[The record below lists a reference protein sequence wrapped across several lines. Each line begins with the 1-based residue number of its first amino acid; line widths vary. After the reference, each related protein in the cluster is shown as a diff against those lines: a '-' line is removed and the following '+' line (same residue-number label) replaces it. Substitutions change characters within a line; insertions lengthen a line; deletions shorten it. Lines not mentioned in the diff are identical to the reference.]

1 MIDPGT
7 GLTILGT
14 AVGGAKVV
22 EKILGPTAEYIGQQI
37 REWTEK
43 KVKNTANIFKNAE
56 RKLGDKINLEGNV
69 SPKVLKGIL
78 EDGAWCE
85 EDLQVE
91 YFGGVLASSRS
102 GISRDDRGAYYTDLI
117 SRLSTYQLR
126 THYLFY
132 HSIKSHF
139 SGQDI
144 NVNDGNTWR
153 DLELFFPYETYF
165 YAMDFSKEEYENWGN
180 LLSHS
185 LWGLNKED
193 LISEFSFGN
202 QDFIKKKFS
211 LADIDGVLMSPTKIG
226 VELFMWAYGL
236 GQNNPN
242 DFFKE
247 SVTFKNELALKI
259 GYSISTKKAKEEE
272 LLKKEEEKKKAT

>member
-22 EKILGPTAEYIGQQI
+22 EKILGPTAEYVGQQLK
-37 REWTEK
+37 EWTEK

-56 RKLGDKINLEGNV
+56 KKLGDKINQDGNV

-85 EDLQVE
+85 EELQVE

-102 GISRDDRGAYYTDLI
+102 GVTRDDRGAYYTDLI

-126 THYLFY
+126 THYLLY
-132 HSIKSHF
+132 HSIKNHF
-139 SGQDI
+139 NGQDI
-144 NVNDGNTWR
+144 NINDGNVWR
-153 DLELFFPYETYF
+153 DLELFFPNETYY
-165 YAMDFSKEEYENWGN
+165 YAMDFSKEEADNWGN

-193 LISEFSFGN
+193 LISDFFSGN
-202 QDFIKKKFS
+202 LEHIKKKFP
-211 LADIDGVLMSPTKIG
+211 LADKDGVLMSPTKIG

-236 GQNNPN
+236 GQSSPN

-247 SVTFKNELALKI
+247 SVVFNNDQAIKI
-259 GYSISTKKAKEEE
+259 GSSISTKKAKDDDK
-272 LLKKEEEKKKAT
+272 LRKEEEKKK